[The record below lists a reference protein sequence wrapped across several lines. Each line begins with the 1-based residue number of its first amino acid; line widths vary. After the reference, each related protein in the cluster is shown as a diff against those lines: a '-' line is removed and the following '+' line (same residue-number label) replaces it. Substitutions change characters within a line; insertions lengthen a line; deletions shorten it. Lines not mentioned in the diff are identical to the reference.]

1 MEFHRKHSVC
11 FLLLGMLFCT
21 AGCTATEQDSTAEKP
36 KKMTDLPPLVTEIST
51 EDTTAEI
58 STETTLVTEEAELPE
73 PVYQAKVTA
82 WELPEELGSLQ
93 AVRVYQNTVYLLG
106 VRQNA
111 AQQSESVL
119 YCVSEDAESAEPVFT
134 PLYPNSNASDFVG
147 LTDFDVLSD
156 GTICGLLCEN
166 ADAVPYDSTP
176 TISIGNLITK
186 TMPLSISWYGM
197 TKMVSSAKSWDFP
210 HCWIWMKPPDRRW
223 HLPVSAVTLPT
234 TFT

>member
-82 WELPEELGSLQ
+82 WELPEGGGLPRRYGYTRTQSTCWVSGRMRHSSRKVYSIVCQKMRKVQNQSLRRCTQ
-93 AVRVYQNTVYLLG
+93 TAMLLI
-106 VRQNA
+106 
-111 AQQSESVL
+111 L
-119 YCVSEDAESAEPVFT
+119 
-134 PLYPNSNASDFVG
+134 
-147 LTDFDVLSD
+147 
-156 GTICGLLCEN
+156 
-166 ADAVPYDSTP
+166 
-176 TISIGNLITK
+176 
-186 TMPLSISWYGM
+186 
-197 TKMVSSAKSWDFP
+197 WD
-210 HCWIWMKPPDRRW
+210 
-223 HLPVSAVTLPT
+223 
-234 TFT
+234 

>member
-134 PLYPNSNASDFVG
+134 PLY
-147 LTDFDVLSD
+147 
-156 GTICGLLCEN
+156 LL
-166 ADAVPYDSTP
+166 
-176 TISIGNLITK
+176 IL
-186 TMPLSISWYGM
+186 
-197 TKMVSSAKSWDFP
+197 WD
-210 HCWIWMKPPDRRW
+210 
-223 HLPVSAVTLPT
+223 
-234 TFT
+234 

>member
-111 AQQSESVL
+111 AQQS
-119 YCVSEDAESAEPVFT
+119 
-134 PLYPNSNASDFVG
+134 
-147 LTDFDVLSD
+147 
-156 GTICGLLCEN
+156 
-166 ADAVPYDSTP
+166 
-176 TISIGNLITK
+176 K
-186 TMPLSISWYGM
+186 
-197 TKMVSSAKSWDFP
+197 VSSIVCQKMRKVQNQSLRRCTQTAMLLILWD
-210 HCWIWMKPPDRRW
+210 
-223 HLPVSAVTLPT
+223 
-234 TFT
+234 

>member
-93 AVRVYQNTVYLLG
+93 AVRVYPEHSLPAG
-106 VRQNA
+106 
-111 AQQSESVL
+111 
-119 YCVSEDAESAEPVFT
+119 CPAECGTA
-134 PLYPNSNASDFVG
+134 VG
-147 LTDFDVLSD
+147 KCT
-156 GTICGLLCEN
+156 LLCVRRCGKCRTSLY
-166 ADAVPYDSTP
+166 AAVP
-176 TISIGNLITK
+176 K
-186 TMPLSISWYGM
+186 QQC
-197 TKMVSSAKSWDFP
+197 F
-210 HCWIWMKPPDRRW
+210 
-223 HLPVSAVTLPT
+223 
-234 TFT
+234 